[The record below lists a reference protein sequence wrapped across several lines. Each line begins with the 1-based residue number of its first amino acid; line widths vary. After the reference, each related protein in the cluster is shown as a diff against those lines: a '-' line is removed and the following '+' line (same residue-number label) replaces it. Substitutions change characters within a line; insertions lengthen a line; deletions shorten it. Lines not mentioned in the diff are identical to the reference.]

1 MRTFSL
7 GAGKDTV
14 VFSSKSSADANTIT
28 NFTAGSGKDALDFTT
43 KTLLTASSSKFEP
56 FATVSTSGAAI
67 TGSADGV
74 IVLTDV
80 ADLKGITFDTSGS
93 SANKVKLTANKN
105 YIIITD
111 KNGDNTAGNIYYVS
125 AGSTVGTD
133 TTTTL
138 IGTVMRDGDT
148 GDYVKDN
155 FTGIAG

>member
-1 MRTFSL
+1 M
-7 GAGKDTV
+7 
-14 VFSSKSSADANTIT
+14 
-28 NFTAGSGKDALDFTT
+28 DFTT
-43 KTLLTASSSKFEP
+43 KTLLTTSSSKFET

-80 ADLKGITFDTSGS
+80 ADLKDISFDNPSGN

-138 IGTVMRDGDT
+138 IGTV
-148 GDYVKDN
+148 N
-155 FTGIAG
+155 